1 MQHDNINMKNKNQK
15 KTSQYPQWHS
25 LREKKTQSHIES
37 GWSPSPDSRLITGAG
52 RDTLED
58 PPSGIRGKDL
68 SNQEPHV
75 LQWDVEMLRCWFW

>member
-1 MQHDNINMKNKNQK
+1 MKNKKQK

-37 GWSPSPDSRLITGAG
+37 GWNPSPDSRLITGAG

-58 PPSGIRGKDL
+58 PPSGIRAKDL